1 LAEDSEEQQ
10 IPVVTRSS
18 SAPTFYAD
26 ACWHLSWLNGVGRMA
41 FIQNFTDPDRLD
53 QPVIG
58 FQGKH
63 VANIVMPLEA
73 LYSMRDYLIKTL
85 PIQGGENGD

>member
-1 LAEDSEEQQ
+1 
-10 IPVVTRSS
+10 
-18 SAPTFYAD
+18 
-26 ACWHLSWLNGVGRMA
+26 MA